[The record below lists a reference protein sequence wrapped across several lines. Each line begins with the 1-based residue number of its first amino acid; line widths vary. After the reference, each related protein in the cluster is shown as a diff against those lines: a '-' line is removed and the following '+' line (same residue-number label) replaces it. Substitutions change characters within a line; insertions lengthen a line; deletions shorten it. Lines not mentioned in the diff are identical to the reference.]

1 MNEKD
6 LKKRIHNII
15 PGGAHTYSRGDDQF
29 PSNVPAVLV
38 KGKGAYSWGSN
49 GKKYLDYAMGVRA
62 VSIGYANKD
71 IDNAAIKE
79 IKKGN
84 NLSKASMTELLAA
97 EKILELFPEMDM
109 VKFAK
114 NGSTVTTSAV
124 KLARAYTGRKYVVRC
139 KDHPFFSYDD
149 WFIGDTVINRGIPE
163 EISSL
168 TLNFEFNNIESLKS
182 VFNNHKNEIAC
193 VILEPTT
200 HIEPKEGFLKEV
212 KELTH
217 KNGAVLIF
225 DEISCCFRVDYAVY
239 RKYGVVPDLVT
250 IGKAIANGYAV
261 DALLGKREIMNLGGI
276 YHNQERVFLTSTT
289 FGATMSGLGA
299 LMATI
304 DYYKKNNVLRYL
316 LEYERKLKDDVNKIS
331 ESFSLKE
338 YFYFEG
344 SSGRLNYVT
353 KDENKED
360 SYKFKTLFSQEM
372 IKNNILMNG
381 IAPSFSHKEKELEKT
396 LVAIEKTLNIY
407 RKALEDGID
416 KYVKPPFIKPV
427 FRKYNQCVLN
437 E

>member
-6 LKKRIHNII
+6 LKKKINNII

-29 PSNVPAVLV
+29 PSNVPAVLI
-38 KGKGAYSWGSN
+38 KGKGAYSWGSD
-49 GKKYLDYAMGVRA
+49 GKKYLDYGMGLRA

-84 NLSKASMTELLAA
+84 NLTKASMTELLAA
-97 EKILELFPEMDM
+97 EKMLELFPEMDM
-109 VKFAK
+109 IKFAK
-114 NGSTVTTSAV
+114 NGSTITTAAV
-124 KLARAYTGRKYVVRC
+124 KLARAYTGRKYIVRC

-168 TLNFEFNNIESLKS
+168 TLNFEFNNIDSLKNI
-182 VFNNHKNEIAC
+182 FNNHKNEIAC

-225 DEISCCFRVDYAVY
+225 DEISCSFRVDYAVY
-239 RKYGVVPDLVT
+239 HQYGVVPDLVT
-250 IGKAIANGYAV
+250 VGKAIANGYAV

-276 YHNQERVFLTSTT
+276 YHNQERVFLISTT
-289 FGATMSGLGA
+289 FGAGMAGLGA
-299 LMATI
+299 LIATI
-304 DYYKKNNVLRYL
+304 DYYKKNNVLKYL
-316 LEYERKLKDDVNKIS
+316 WKYSNKLKDEINKVS
-331 ESFSLKE
+331 ESFNLKE

-353 KDENKED
+353 KDENKD
-360 SYKFKTLFSQEM
+360 NSYEFRTLFSQEM
-372 IKNNILMNG
+372 IKNGILIPW

-396 LVAIEKTLNIY
+396 LIAIEKTLKVY
-407 RKALEDGID
+407 KKALENGVD
-416 KYVKPPFIKPV
+416 KYVNPPFIKPV
-427 FRKYNQCVLN
+427 FRKYN
-437 E
+437 